1 MRTSRWSALSPLT
14 PLMLQD
20 GVMAVQVKVPTI
32 LRTYT
37 GGAKAVEASGDTL
50 DALLTDIDS
59 RHAGLRG
66 RLISD
71 DGSLHR
77 FVNVYINN
85 EDVRFLGS
93 LEAPLK
99 DGDTVT
105 ILPAVAG
112 GAGVIAP
119 GVLSA
124 LAV

>member
-1 MRTSRWSALSPLT
+1 
-14 PLMLQD
+14 
-20 GVMAVQVKVPTI
+20 MAVQVKVPTI

-37 GGAKAVEASGDTL
+37 GGAKLVEASGDTL
-50 DALLTDIDS
+50 DALLSDVDS
-59 RHAGLRG
+59 RHEGLRG
-66 RLISD
+66 RLIAE

-112 GAGVIAP
+112 GAART
-119 GVLSA
+119 A
-124 LAV
+124 

>member
-1 MRTSRWSALSPLT
+1 
-14 PLMLQD
+14 
-20 GVMAVQVKVPTI
+20 MAVQVKVPTI
-32 LRTYT
+32 LSTYT
-37 GGAKAVEASGDTL
+37 GGAKLVEESGDTL
-50 DALLTDIDS
+50 DALLSDVDS
-59 RHAGLRG
+59 RHEGLRG
-66 RLISD
+66 RLIAD

-112 GAGVIAP
+112 GAARTV
-119 GVLSA
+119 
-124 LAV
+124 

>member
-1 MRTSRWSALSPLT
+1 M
-14 PLMLQD
+14 
-20 GVMAVQVKVPTI
+20 
-32 LRTYT
+32 
-37 GGAKAVEASGDTL
+37 VEASGDTL
-50 DALLTDIDS
+50 DALLSDVDS
-59 RHAGLRG
+59 RHEGLRG
-66 RLISD
+66 RLIAD

-112 GAGVIAP
+112 GAARVA
-119 GVLSA
+119 
-124 LAV
+124 